1 MIRQVFWILVLASLA
16 QSGASIFGL
25 RKCRSRPCPTWLTA
39 LSQHSFAASIRPIS
53 IFPEEAK
60 RFSEGGRAKR

>member
-1 MIRQVFWILVLASLA
+1 MVRQIFWILFLASLA
-16 QSGASIFGL
+16 QSGANILGL
-25 RKCRSRPCPTWLTA
+25 RKCRSRLCPTWLTA
-39 LSQHSFAASIRPIS
+39 MSQHSFAGSVRPIS